1 MADDIYRYLCELCQT
16 TRTNA
21 LIELGVSPRGSV
33 ALMRISKAIA
43 FLHGRDYVIPGD
55 IDEIFLDVA
64 AHRIVRSAKAKAA
77 KKSAESILIEVMQNV
92 KKPTAARR

>member
-16 TRTNA
+16 TRINP

-43 FLHGRDYVIPGD
+43 FLHGRDYVIPG
-55 IDEIFLDVA
+55 I
-64 AHRIVRSAKAKAA
+64 SM
-77 KKSAESILIEVMQNV
+77 KSFWMLRHIGSCEALKQRRQRDQQNLF
-92 KKPTAARR
+92 

>member
-16 TRTNA
+16 TRINP

-64 AHRIVRSAKAKAA
+64 AHRLVQLSKAA
-77 KKSAESILIEVMQNV
+77 KEISNLF
-92 KKPTAARR
+92 